1 MKSFEQLSPNL
12 QAVTTAASLEGGV
25 LEETLVE
32 SSTTSKKQNRRP
44 MEINTEWTPASAAP
58 AATIATIASIASIS
72 TSSSETTNP
81 ILSKNVVAD
90 ATPSCSETIS
100 KSHYS
105 TSASHL
111 SNTSAIGNNSTNKA
125 KSNQHI
131 DTSALI
137 SPLSSTSVA
146 TDEFLDAMQE
156 EHESPQMEQQDQH
169 QQQEAQVTTPLS
181 LEEGNQGG
189 GNFYHP
195 NNEKR

>member
-1 MKSFEQLSPNL
+1 MKSFERLSPNL
-12 QAVTTAASLEGGV
+12 QEAVTTAASLEGGV

-58 AATIATIASIASIS
+58 VAPVATIESTA
-72 TSSSETTNP
+72 TSSSDTTNP
-81 ILSKNVVAD
+81 ILSKNVVTD

-100 KSHYS
+100 TSHYS

-111 SNTSAIGNNSTNKA
+111 SNTSTIGSNSTNKA
-125 KSNQHI
+125 KSNQHV
-131 DTSALI
+131 DTSALV